1 MLIICTSVLKK
12 KLLLRQPQNGCQNSS
27 ETLSERIFRG
37 SMPPDSPRWA
47 QTSEPP
53 PPPPPPPPPHF
64 YYPFST
70 LNLYSGSSSF
80 LAHNTHKW
88 LITNIVVLC
97 SHYTYL
103 AAMNMPYLHFQSKI
117 LLINYNGAPEL
128 LL

>member
-1 MLIICTSVLKK
+1 MAVRILQKLSQREFSGGACPQIPLGGLKH
-12 KLLLRQPQNGCQNSS
+12 
-27 ETLSERIFRG
+27 LS
-37 SMPPDSPRWA
+37 
-47 QTSEPP
+47 
-53 PPPPPPPPPHF
+53 PPPHF